1 MLTRLCPRLSDISVY
16 SRVCVDIKYSQFFV
30 FSSLCNHSHYFQ
42 RKGPYKRICDFKAD
56 WCWRVVF
63 CQSFT
68 LFLFDQTIL
77 FVFIVVWSQSFPQ
90 DEIARSRKLKR
101 GRNMWNRSG
110 NTTDNLCFRYRFR
123 DVFSRFRCCVYNG
136 TGPLLRKH
144 NGNMELHVSA
154 TFPFTDSCNFVLCS
168 PIL

>member
-16 SRVCVDIKYSQFFV
+16 SGVCVDIKYSQFFV

-77 FVFIVVWSQSFPQ
+77 FVFIVVWSQSFL
-90 DEIARSRKLKR
+90 RSFKEPDNFVVR
-101 GRNMWNRSG
+101 GLSS
-110 NTTDNLCFRYRFR
+110 F
-123 DVFSRFRCCVYNG
+123 
-136 TGPLLRKH
+136 LR
-144 NGNMELHVSA
+144 ELA
-154 TFPFTDSCNFVLCS
+154 TFCTRPTIWALLCEESEWIQPDQIDHEKRDNVTDKVYPAWMLIKNEKISTVIAL
-168 PIL
+168 P